1 MFTTE
6 KKMSIKQVQDDAR
19 EKMHSSLNSLKN
31 ELSKVRSGRAHAGLF
46 DQIQIDYYGTM
57 TPLSQVATVSVLDS
71 QTLSVTPWDKKLVA
85 VVDKAVRESDL
96 GLNPAVNGDAIR
108 VPMPPLTEERRRE
121 LVKVVKSHTESC
133 KISIRNIRRD
143 ANNRLKDLLKGKTI
157 SEDDERRAAS
167 SVQELTNLN
176 ISEAE
181 KIFSVK
187 RPICYRYETIV

>member
-1 MFTTE
+1 MREPLFTTE
-6 KKMSIKQVQDDAR
+6 KKMSIKQVQDEAR

-57 TPLSQVATVSVLDS
+57 TPLSQVANVSVLDS
-71 QTLSVTPWDKKLVA
+71 QTLIVTPWDKKLVA
-85 VVDKAVRESDL
+85 VVDKAVREADL

-133 KISIRNIRRD
+133 KISIRNVRRD
-143 ANNRLKDLLKGKTI
+143 ANNRLKDLLKGKNI

-167 SVQELTNLN
+167 SVQELTNLT

-181 KIFSVK
+181 KIFSAKEADLLSV
-187 RPICYRYETIV
+187 

>member
-1 MFTTE
+1 
-6 KKMSIKQVQDDAR
+6 MSIKQVQDEAR

-31 ELSKVRSGRAHAGLF
+31 ELSKIRSGRAHAGLF

-57 TPLSQVATVSVLDS
+57 TPLSQVANVSVLDS

-85 VVDKAVRESDL
+85 IVDKAIREADL

-143 ANNRLKDLLKGKTI
+143 ANNRLKDLLKGKII

-181 KIFSVK
+181 KIFSGK
-187 RPICYRYETIV
+187 ETDLLSV

>member
-187 RPICYRYETIV
+187 ETDLLSV

>member
-6 KKMSIKQVQDDAR
+6 KKMSIKQVQDEAR

-57 TPLSQVATVSVLDS
+57 TPLSQVANVSVLDS
-71 QTLSVTPWDKKLVA
+71 QTLIVTPWDKKLVA
-85 VVDKAVRESDL
+85 VVDKAVREADL

-133 KISIRNIRRD
+133 KISIRNVRRD
-143 ANNRLKDLLKGKTI
+143 ANNRLKDLLKGKNI

-167 SVQELTNLN
+167 SVQELTNLT

-181 KIFSVK
+181 KIFSAK
-187 RPICYRYETIV
+187 ETDLLSV

>member
-1 MFTTE
+1 MREPLFTTE
-6 KKMSIKQVQDDAR
+6 KKMSIKQVQDEAR

-57 TPLSQVATVSVLDS
+57 TPLSQVANVSVLDS
-71 QTLSVTPWDKKLVA
+71 QTLIVTPWDKKLVA
-85 VVDKAVRESDL
+85 VVDKAVREADL

-133 KISIRNIRRD
+133 KISIRNVRRD
-143 ANNRLKDLLKGKTI
+143 ANNRLKDLLKGKNI

-167 SVQELTNLN
+167 SVQELTNLT

-181 KIFSVK
+181 KIFSAK
-187 RPICYRYETIV
+187 ETDLLSV